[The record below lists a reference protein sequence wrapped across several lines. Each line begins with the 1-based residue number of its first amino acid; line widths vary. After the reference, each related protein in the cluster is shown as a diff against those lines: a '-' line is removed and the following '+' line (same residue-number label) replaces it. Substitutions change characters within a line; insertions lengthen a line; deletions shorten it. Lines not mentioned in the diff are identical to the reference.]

1 MNAYVCQL
9 PKGHP
14 RVCSFSCPQGTRCS
28 HPPLRF
34 GQTCGLPP
42 IHFIHFPSAGL
53 RSIYVLLALRPH
65 PSPAKRD
72 SGKMLYISPPTRC
85 RATLSTTCH
94 SKLAVNN
101 KRNISDGGLPEM
113 AKQNK
118 RDPAMLEM
126 QIMSTWTRQSR
137 CARNPRRTNRCR
149 SPTDVSGYAHLCD

>member
-1 MNAYVCQL
+1 MGRGCPYTYIFLLKFTLARSIKGIFKLSSYSKERSNISLLRGTKFFTLRSDIQKKEPRFLIPLINAYERL
-9 PKGHP
+9 
-14 RVCSFSCPQGTRCS
+14 S
-28 HPPLRF
+28 
-34 GQTCGLPP
+34 
-42 IHFIHFPSAGL
+42 
-53 RSIYVLLALRPH
+53 
-65 PSPAKRD
+65 
-72 SGKMLYISPPTRC
+72 
-85 RATLSTTCH
+85 STTCH